1 MGARNKMYFNSPS
14 WLFSLVRGEHRIIL
28 SSRLCG
34 QWAFREFGVRR
45 LCTFWGGNE
54 EDFYQTDTV
63 PPSGRRWRERRR
75 TASVSCWSRNKSRHT
90 EAFVT
95 EVARTVA
102 VKYYTWFYQE
112 KSHEGIKIHQRLVK
126 EDFFIIGF
134 IWPLFHWEVTLRLKS
149 FFFFL
154 LQVRLSQDT
163 VRKAASWQQQ
173 QVKVQ

>member
-102 VKYYTWFYQE
+102 VKYYTWFY
-112 KSHEGIKIHQRLVK
+112 KSGKITQGHKDSSTPCERRFFYYWFYMTFISLGSHTEIKI
-126 EDFFIIGF
+126 
-134 IWPLFHWEVTLRLKS
+134 
-149 FFFFL
+149 FFFFFY
-154 LQVRLSQDT
+154 
-163 VRKAASWQQQ
+163 K
-173 QVKVQ
+173 